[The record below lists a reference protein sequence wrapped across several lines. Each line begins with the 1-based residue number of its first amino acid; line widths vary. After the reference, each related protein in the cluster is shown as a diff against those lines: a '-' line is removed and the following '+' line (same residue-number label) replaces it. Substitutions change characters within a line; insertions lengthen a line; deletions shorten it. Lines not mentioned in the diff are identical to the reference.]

1 MNFFNA
7 KKWCRAGLFIAIIA
21 VGGPSGGW
29 CAMPRSDSANAEP
42 SACRSAGTDSVS
54 LDISASPEVDSEFN
68 LSGGLAS
75 QLGAPLQV
83 LDASGQ
89 TPGSFAPATG
99 SVPSIAGHVTQNSVA
114 ASPADS
120 QASTPETSV
129 PSVGAQPALPQENN
143 VTLQRARNYTQ
154 RLQKAVTELKRLQ
167 ESAASTGDSTAPTDN
182 AAAPVTTPA
191 ADEPQGQTAASA
203 ATERRELTL
212 YQAEEC
218 ALKNNPQIKS
228 SEYSAMVSHEQLG
241 LWLANIYP
249 DISFSAG
256 LSHSGVL
263 ATSSDS
269 HTRSSSRIN
278 AGISIS
284 QTLLDFS
291 RKHKLRRFEL
301 AEASSLASL
310 ETTRQTVLLNVRKAW
325 FACYIDQTLLE
336 IAQETV
342 HNREIRLK
350 EAERHYETGLKA
362 KSDVVSAQA
371 DLASAQHDV
380 VQAQTQLLL
389 DWVDLNVAMG
399 EPSSE
404 PYYLVADPYW
414 ERVGDLDSRKLL
426 ETAMAHRSELLS
438 SLIGFRSALTE
449 LESIRSGNLP
459 SLRLSG
465 NLGGSGSL
473 SPFEG
478 SWSIGLSLNWSI
490 FDGYMQQYEEDSQAV
505 RIRALA
511 EDFANQR
518 LSVYREVKS
527 AEVVLRQSKASID
540 SAEAALASA
549 QEKYRLASARYK
561 AGVGDSVEVY
571 DAELT
576 LAQAETAKAKALNSL
591 RVAKAAMIRVL
602 GVDDMDNL
610 PEVNEAFVLD
620 PIPEMPEL
628 FDSGASQE
636 KLKSEFPSLG
646 GEEKE

>member
-7 KKWCRAGLFIAIIA
+7 KKWCRAGLLIAIIA

-310 ETTRQTVLLNVRKAW
+310 ETTRQTVLL
-325 FACYIDQTLLE
+325 
-336 IAQETV
+336 
-342 HNREIRLK
+342 K

-490 FDGYMQQYEEDSQAV
+490 FDGYMRQYEEDSQAV

-540 SAEAALASA
+540 SAGAALASA